1 MTQNTPAVEVTTDTF
16 PNEVLEKSR
25 EMPVLVDFWAD
36 WCNPCKMLM
45 PILAGLANEYAGRIQ
60 LAKVDTDQ
68 HQELATQHGVR
79 GLPTIKLF
87 KDAQAVD
94 EFVGVLPERAV
105 RDFIER
111 HLPRP
116 ADGVLKLAKDLAD
129 QDKTGDAAA
138 LLEQALVDDPNYD
151 KLRLTLA
158 EYQYTEGRIDEARA
172 TLKGVSAPVQQD
184 EAYKSLMARIDI
196 RTTALNTED
205 PDALLDRL
213 ESTPDDHDTRL
224 HLSAVLF
231 EQGETEAAMEHLLQ
245 LVKTGQSE
253 IRTGARENLLQV
265 FQALGKN
272 DDRVS
277 RYRRLLAQALN

>member
-68 HQELATQHGVR
+68 HQELAAQHGVR

-129 QDKTGDAAA
+129 QDKTGDAVA
-138 LLEQALVDDPNYD
+138 LLEQALVDDPDYD

-158 EYQYTEGRIDEARA
+158 EYQYTDDRIDEARA

-253 IRTGARENLLQV
+253 IRTSARENLLQV

>member
-1 MTQNTPAVEVTTDTF
+1 MTENTPTVEVTTDTF
-16 PNEVLEKSR
+16 PKEVLERSS

-45 PILAGLANEYAGRIQ
+45 PILAELANEYAGRMQ
-60 LAKVDTDQ
+60 LAKVDTEQ
-68 HQELATQHGVR
+68 QQELAAQYGVR
-79 GLPTIKLF
+79 SLPTVKLF

-105 RDFIER
+105 REFIER

-116 ADGVLKLAKDLAD
+116 ADDVLKLAEDLAG
-129 QDKTGDAAA
+129 QGKTSDAVA
-138 LLEQALVDDPNYD
+138 LLDQALVDDPDYD
-151 KLRLTLA
+151 KLRLALA
-158 EYQYTEGRIDEARA
+158 EYQYAEDEVDAARA
-172 TLKGVSAPVQQD
+172 TLKGGSAPAQQH
-184 EAYKSLMARIDI
+184 EAYKRLMARIDI
-196 RTTALNTED
+196 RNTVLNTED

-213 ESTPDDHDTRL
+213 RSSPDDHSSRL

-231 EQGETEAAMEHLLQ
+231 EQGEAEAAMDHLLQ
-245 LVKTGQSE
+245 LVKTGQSD
-253 IRTGARENLLQV
+253 IRTSARENLLQV

-272 DDRVS
+272 DGRVS

>member
-68 HQELATQHGVR
+68 HQELAAQHGVR

-116 ADGVLKLAKDLAD
+116 ADDVLKLAKDLAD
-129 QDKTGDAAA
+129 QDKTGDAVA
-138 LLEQALVDDPNYD
+138 LLEQALVDDPDYD